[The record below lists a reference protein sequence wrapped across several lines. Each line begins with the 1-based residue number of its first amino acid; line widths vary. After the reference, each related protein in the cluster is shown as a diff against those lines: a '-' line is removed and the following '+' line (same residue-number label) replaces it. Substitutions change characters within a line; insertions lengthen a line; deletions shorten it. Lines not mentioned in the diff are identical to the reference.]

1 MTWVLGLLAAFMAYG
16 LKRRAPR
23 VGVQLQAVV
32 LIMLVVGYEAVHLKL
47 L

>member
-1 MTWVLGLLAAFMAYG
+1 MTWVLLLVAAFMAYG
-16 LKRRAPR
+16 LKRRPPR